1 MVEIQRFDR
10 EDQPGIR
17 AFVLNIQNNEFHL
30 GLSEDDQP
38 DLKDTA
44 HYFSDG
50 DFWTAKQD
58 GVIIGSIGL
67 KRLDEQ
73 SGVLK
78 KMFVHRDFRG
88 KELRIAQQL
97 YETLLSFAGN
107 HHIRTIWLDT
117 PSIATA
123 AHRFYERNGFVEV
136 DKSSL
141 PDGYKIPVEDSKVYK
156 LTIA

>member
-1 MVEIQRFDR
+1 MMEIQRFDGA
-10 EDQPGIR
+10 DQLGLK

-38 DLKDTA
+38 DLIDTV
-44 HYFSDG
+44 HYFSG
-50 DFWTAKQD
+50 GGFWTAKQD
-58 GVIIGSIGL
+58 GAIIGSIGL

-88 KELRIAQQL
+88 KDLRIAQQL
-97 YETLLSFAGN
+97 YETLLHFART
-107 HHIRTIWLDT
+107 HHVRTIWLDT

-141 PDGYKIPVEDSKVYK
+141 PNGYRIPVEDSKIFK
-156 LTIA
+156 LITA